1 MENRFVKNDE
11 LASHLDETY
20 WRNDKVDKRFEAHA
34 NQAEATA
41 GDVELL
47 GDHMSEVWEY
57 TGIHSVQMLPPW
69 SRSLS
74 S

>member
-1 MENRFVKNDE
+1 MKNDE

-20 WRNDKVDKRFEAHA
+20 WRNNKVDKRFEAHA
-34 NQAEATA
+34 NQAEAIA

-57 TGIHSVQMLPPW
+57 TGGI
-69 SRSLS
+69 
-74 S
+74 